1 MYVLRTWCTCIRITQ
16 SSSSST
22 QYVCVCEWVKWPL
35 MTTLFSLFCP
45 LLSSCYVLVHWSC
58 ACVCVCAKRER
69 ERDVAQAE
77 SSEGKVRGKQA
88 RTQERASE
96 RAKGTGHHK
105 DEKNAKKMH
114 YNQTDDYLT
123 LYRWSSFERWLVMV
137 TTFSFLLPSSH
148 CISRSHALF
157 LRSMQHLVCPAT
169 RCCLLFLPLPHFFL
183 LVLPFFSL

>member
-1 MYVLRTWCTCIRITQ
+1 VGEVTVNDDTLLSLL
-16 SSSSST
+16 SSSFFLLCPCALI
-22 QYVCVCEWVKWPL
+22 VCVCVRVRE
-35 MTTLFSLFCP
+35 
-45 LLSSCYVLVHWSC
+45 
-58 ACVCVCAKRER
+58 ER